1 MNQIRL
7 FLTLSALQA
16 FTNAAAQVAD
26 FAPVG
31 AKWYYSERAFA
42 PPPFGVFPRVVEVVS
57 KEMYQGKLC
66 SKLIGIGTTNLPSAT
81 VPDPLFV
88 YSQNDSVFFYSLLS
102 GSFELL
108 YDFGAE
114 AGESWVIG
122 GLNTPEGFDSVIV
135 FIDSVSQI
143 TVNGTTLKTQHTS
156 CPYLFFDWGC
166 EIIAGI
172 GNTFFLTPSYGLFE
186 SGVGGLRC
194 YSDTENDLHF
204 VSYPCDTTIVTTNTV
219 EANSILPI
227 SISPNPASDQIT
239 IQAIDDKP
247 IEEDF
252 QITLSNPL
260 GQVVH
265 QELFPKG
272 TSAHQMNLRP
282 LPSGLYLL
290 TVSQPSGH
298 SQTLRVF
305 IHPN

>member
-7 FLTLSALQA
+7 FLTIAALQV
-16 FTNAAAQVAD
+16 FVHAAAQVAD

-31 AKWYYSERAFA
+31 AKWHYSEQAFA

-66 SKLIGIGTTNLPSAT
+66 SKLIGIGTTSVPSAT

-122 GLNTPEGFDSVIV
+122 GLNTPEGLDSVIV

-143 TVNGTTLKTQHTS
+143 TVNGTVLKVLYTS

-172 GNTFFLTPSYGLFE
+172 GNTYFLTPDYGLFE
-186 SGVGGLRC
+186 GGPGGLRC
-194 YSDTENDLHF
+194 YTDTENDLHF

-227 SISPNPASDQIT
+227 SISPNPASSFAQLPFAPDRVQV
-239 IQAIDDKP
+239 
-247 IEEDF
+247 F
-252 QITLSNPL
+252 NML
-260 GQVVH
+260 GQQIKISFSNETLDV
-265 QELFPKG
+265 
-272 TSAHQMNLRP
+272 SAFSPGIYQVLAEKDGM
-282 LPSGLYLL
+282 LYAGKLA
-290 TVSQPSGH
+290 VG
-298 SQTLRVF
+298 R
-305 IHPN
+305 